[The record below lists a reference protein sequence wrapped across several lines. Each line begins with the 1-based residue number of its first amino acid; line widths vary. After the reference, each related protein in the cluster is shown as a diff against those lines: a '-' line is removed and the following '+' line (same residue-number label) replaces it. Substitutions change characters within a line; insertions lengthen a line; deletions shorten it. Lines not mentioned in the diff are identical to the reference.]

1 MATSLPQL
9 DGGLFLSDGGL
20 ETTLVFIE
28 GVPLPHFA
36 AFTLL
41 RDDVGRAR
49 LRAYYRPY
57 LELAVATPNAGF
69 VLETPTWRANADW
82 GELLG
87 YDRSALA
94 QANIEAARL
103 VRELRDEWRPR
114 LGGPVVLSGIIGPR
128 GDGYVADAPG
138 SVADAANYHQPQA
151 EALRDG
157 GVDMLA
163 AVTMTTSAEAIGI
176 ARAAASAGLPVSI
189 SFTVETD
196 GRLPS
201 GETLREAMEA
211 VEADTPPAY
220 FAVNCAHPTH
230 FAACLAEGGGWTA
243 RIRAIRANASTRS
256 HAELDAATELDIGDP
271 HELAEHYRRLRV
283 SLPAL
288 NVLGGCCG
296 TDHRHLGAI
305 RDAWFRTDERSAR
318 PAPLAT
324 AV

>member
-20 ETTLVFIE
+20 ETTLVFLE
-28 GVPLPHFA
+28 GVALPHFA
-36 AFTLL
+36 AFVLL
-41 RDDVGRAR
+41 QDHAGRER

-57 LELAVATPNAGF
+57 LELAATTPGAGF
-69 VLETPTWRANADW
+69 VLETPTWRANTDW
-82 GELLG
+82 GRLLG
-87 YDRSALA
+87 YDQAALA
-94 QANIEAARL
+94 QANVEAARL
-103 VRELRDEWRPR
+103 IRELRDEWRPR
-114 LGGPVVLSGIIGPR
+114 LAGPVVVSGIIGPR
-128 GDGYVADAPG
+128 GDGYVADAPN
-138 SVADAANYHQPQA
+138 SVADAARYHRPQA
-151 EALRDG
+151 AALRDG

-163 AVTMTTSAEAIGI
+163 AVTMTTSAEAVGI
-176 ARAAASAGLPVSI
+176 ARAAGSVGLPVSI

-201 GETLREAMEA
+201 GETLREAIET
-211 VEADTPPAY
+211 VDADARPAY

-243 RIRAIRANASTRS
+243 RIRGIRANASTRS

-271 HELAEHYRRLRV
+271 LDLGDQYRRLRASV
-283 SLPAL
+283 PAL

-305 RDAWFRTDERSAR
+305 RDAWVR
-318 PAPLAT
+318 
-324 AV
+324 